1 MPSHSSKEQCSSDVR
16 SIWNSI
22 ADAPVLNAGSLYVA
36 LHVVAAAA
44 VRHKL
49 DLSSLSRSDRIFLAE
64 KLPSTVSAFLTAVPS
79 IVLHSR
85 LPWRND
91 LIAPYPRLLDRILA
105 QHIGYTVPAIVNLFV
120 MKMCIRIHCVFCT
133 KYQLYDLAI
142 MAYAGGQHPTAWIHH
157 ILGILGTA
165 LMRHYRTA
173 AYFPAVF
180 LPTEITVVSTNFL
193 WILQKLGKDDGKA
206 FSWALVLRAILF
218 CLVRAPAGTIGLIY
232 ALRVVRRQK
241 AAAEAKNSVT
251 ASSQAEVQPQRATTP
266 GTLWQQLRQT
276 PSVVWSLTT
285 INVLS
290 FTALNFYWTKLVL
303 VAVKRHRHR
312 GKVHHI

>member
-1 MPSHSSKEQCSSDVR
+1 MPSDSSKEQCSSDVR

-22 ADAPVLNAGSLYVA
+22 ADAPVLKAGSLYAA
-36 LHVVAAAA
+36 LHVIAAAA

-49 DLSSLSRSDRIFLAE
+49 DPSSLSRSDRIFLAE

-91 LIAPYPRLLDRILA
+91 LITPYPRLLDRILA
-105 QHIGYTVPAIVNLFV
+105 QHIGYT
-120 MKMCIRIHCVFCT
+120 
-133 KYQLYDLAI
+133 LYDLAI

-276 PSVVWSLTT
+276 PTVVWSLTT

-312 GKVHHI
+312 GRVHHI